1 MKSFFAGLLLVFSFQ
16 ASAQQLPVFPHVE
29 GAPYY
34 YFLCNATAW
43 SLNEQ
48 TQLQCDD
55 AQCISQYLD
64 YEVSETWMVS
74 DRDTCKLLKTSQ
86 IGQWDGSSVVI
97 GAYVDGVSDEARQ
110 GPMQVP
116 GVARFFGNEEI
127 RVQYPAL
134 GRYRIWLTRARA
146 AFSIRPV
153 SGE

>member
-1 MKSFFAGLLLVFSFQ
+1 MKSLLASFLLVFSVS
-16 ASAQQLPVFPHVE
+16 AIAQQLPVFPHAE

-34 YFLCNATAW
+34 YFLCNATGW

-64 YEVSETWMVS
+64 YEVKETWMVR
-74 DRDTCKLLKTSQ
+74 DRDSCKLLKTAQ
-86 IGQWDGSSVVI
+86 LGQWGGDSQVI

-116 GVARFFGNEEI
+116 GVARLFGRDEI
-127 RVQYPAL
+127 RIQYPTV
-134 GRYRIWLTRARA
+134 GHYRIWLTRARS
-146 AFSIRPV
+146 AFSIQPLI
-153 SGE
+153 SE